1 MYCLRSNAMP
11 LPAATDSVILHN
23 LGLADYAETLQAMRD
38 FTERRAHDTT
48 DEIWLLQHPPVYTLG
63 LNAKHGRF
71 DNPTGIPVI
80 HTDRGG
86 DITYHGPG
94 QRVVYILMDLR
105 RRAWGV
111 KTLVTALE
119 QTAIDVLDHY
129 GLKAA
134 RQPGAPGVYV
144 NGRKIAQLGLRVRR
158 GASYHGLSLN
168 LAMDLS
174 PFSHI
179 HPCGYQGLETID
191 LAGLLP
197 DAKIAQNSAQVD
209 ALLVDHLLRNL
220 GYHAQTD

>member
-1 MYCLRSNAMP
+1 MP
-11 LPAATDSVILHN
+11 APATTGNVILRD
-23 LGLADYAETLQAMRD
+23 LGLADYAGTLQAMRD
-38 FTERRAHDTT
+38 FTDRRGHDTT

-63 LNAKHGRF
+63 LNAKHGGF
-71 DNPTGIPVI
+71 DNPAGIPVI

-94 QRVVYILMDLR
+94 QRVAYILMDLR

-119 QTAIDVLDHY
+119 QAVMDVLDHY

-134 RQPGAPGVYV
+134 RRPGAPGVYV
-144 NGRKIAQLGLRVRR
+144 DGRKIAQLGLRVRR

-174 PFSHI
+174 PFERI

-197 DAKIAQNSAQVD
+197 EAKIAQNSAQVD

>member
-1 MYCLRSNAMP
+1 MP
-11 LPAATDSVILHN
+11 APATTGNVILRD
-23 LGLADYAETLQAMRD
+23 LGLADYAGTLQAMRD
-38 FTERRAHDTT
+38 FTDRRGHDTA

-63 LNAKHGRF
+63 LNAKHGGF
-71 DNPTGIPVI
+71 DNPAGIPVI

-94 QRVVYILMDLR
+94 QRVAYILMDLR

-119 QTAIDVLDHY
+119 QAVMDVLDHY

-134 RQPGAPGVYV
+134 RRPGAPGVYV
-144 NGRKIAQLGLRVRR
+144 DGRKIAQLGLRVRR

-174 PFSHI
+174 PFERI
-179 HPCGYQGLETID
+179 NPCGYQGLETID

-197 DAKIAQNSAQVD
+197 EAKIAQNSAQVD

>member
-1 MYCLRSNAMP
+1 MYCLRSDAMP
-11 LPAATDSVILHN
+11 LPATTDGVILHD
-23 LGLADYAETLQAMRD
+23 LGLADYAETVQAMRD
-38 FTERRAHDTT
+38 FTDRRDHNTF

-63 LNAKHGRF
+63 LNAKHGDF
-71 DNPTGIPVI
+71 DNPAGIPVI
-80 HTDRGG
+80 RTDRGG

-94 QRVVYILMDLR
+94 QRVAYILMDLR

-119 QTAIDVLDHY
+119 QTVIDVLDHY
-129 GLKAA
+129 GLKAT

-144 NGRKIAQLGLRVRR
+144 DGRKIAQLGLRVRR

-168 LAMDLS
+168 VAMDLS
-174 PFSHI
+174 PFERI

-209 ALLVDHLLRNL
+209 TILVDHLLLNL

>member
-1 MYCLRSNAMP
+1 MP
-11 LPAATDSVILHN
+11 VTAISERVILHD
-23 LGLADYAETLQAMRD
+23 LGLADYAQTLQAMRD
-38 FTERRAHDTT
+38 FTDRRDHDTP

-63 LNAKHGRF
+63 LNAKHGDF
-71 DNPTGIPVI
+71 DNPTGIPII

-94 QRVVYILMDLR
+94 QRVAYILMDLR

-119 QTAIDVLDHY
+119 QTVMDVLDHY

-144 NGRKIAQLGLRVRR
+144 DGRKIAQLGLRVRR

-174 PFSHI
+174 PFGRI

-197 DAKIAQNSAQVD
+197 KAEIAQNSAEVD
-209 ALLVDHLLRNL
+209 AVLVNQLLLNL

>member
-1 MYCLRSNAMP
+1 MP
-11 LPAATDSVILHN
+11 VTAISDSVILHD
-23 LGLADYAETLQAMRD
+23 LGMADYTETLQAMRD
-38 FTERRAHDTT
+38 FTDRRDHDTC

-63 LNAKHGRF
+63 LNAKHGHF
-71 DNPTGIPVI
+71 DNPAGIPVI

-94 QRVVYILMDLR
+94 QRVAYVLMDLR

-119 QTAIDVLDHY
+119 QTVIDVLDHY
-129 GLKAA
+129 GLKAI

-144 NGRKIAQLGLRVRR
+144 DGRKIAQLGLRVRR

-174 PFSHI
+174 PFERI

-197 DAKIAQNSAQVD
+197 DAKIAQNMRQVD
-209 ALLVDHLLRNL
+209 TTLVSLLLSNL
-220 GYHAQTD
+220 GYNAQI

>member
-1 MYCLRSNAMP
+1 MP
-11 LPAATDSVILHN
+11 VTAITNSVILHD
-23 LGLADYAETLQAMRD
+23 LGLADYAETAQAMRD
-38 FTERRAHDTT
+38 FTDRRDHNTP

-71 DNPTGIPVI
+71 DNPAGIPVI

-111 KTLVTALE
+111 KTLVSALE
-119 QTAIDVLDHY
+119 QTVIDVLDHY
-129 GLKAA
+129 GLKAT

-144 NGRKIAQLGLRVRR
+144 DGRKIAQLGLRVRR

-168 LAMDLS
+168 IAMDLRA
-174 PFSHI
+174 FDRI

-197 DAKIAQNSAQVD
+197 EVKIAQNSAQVD
-209 ALLVDHLLRNL
+209 AVLVNHLLNNL

>member
-1 MYCLRSNAMP
+1 MCCLRSNAVP
-11 LPAATDSVILHN
+11 SPSLTDRVLLRD
-23 LGLADYAETLQAMRD
+23 LGLADYAATVQAMRD
-38 FTERRAHDTT
+38 FTDRRDRDTP

-63 LNAKHGRF
+63 MNAKQVAF
-71 DNPTGIPVI
+71 DNPSGIPVV

-94 QRVVYILMDLR
+94 QRVAYVLMDLR

-119 QTAIDVLDHY
+119 QTVIDILDHY
-129 GLKAA
+129 GLAAA
-134 RQPGAPGVYV
+134 RRPGAPGVYV
-144 NGRKIAQLGLRVRR
+144 DGRKIAQLGLRVRR
-158 GASYHGLSLN
+158 GASYHGLSFN

-174 PFSHI
+174 PFGRI

-197 DAKIAQNSAQVD
+197 EAKIAQNSAEVD
-209 ALLVDHLLRNL
+209 ALLVKHLLRNL